1 MHHFRNRRLLAV
13 GLTASAALALTACS
27 GSAEAEAPA
36 ADLEVGAVDLSA
48 DCPETIVYQDSWF
61 PQAEI
66 GYLFQALGDGY
77 EIDQNKKSIS
87 GPLMADGEF
96 TGVQLEIRSGGPA
109 IGFQAPSNVMYSD
122 PSVTFASVGMDS
134 AIQLSAD
141 FPTVSVFA
149 PLDKSPMMVMWDPVT
164 YPDVSSIE
172 DLGPALEAAGGFLRY
187 SDGTAYIEYLTGTG
201 QVPESVLD
209 GSYDGTPGSFIAS
222 GGTMAQQGYASN
234 EPYVYANE
242 LPDWNKPVDYQLL
255 ADAGWDMIPGALSVR
270 ADDLEELSPCLT
282 QLVPVLQQAEVDY
295 FADPS
300 KANDLILTLVDE
312 YAAGQV
318 YSAATIEAA
327 DKVLLE
333 KNLASNGSTDGKG
346 DFEPARVAAF
356 FDTAAPIYE
365 KLGNPPAKG
374 LTADDLYTNEFVDP
388 AIAF

>member
-1 MHHFRNRRLLAV
+1 MHPARNHRLLALGV
-13 GLTASAALALTACS
+13 TASAALALTGCS
-27 GSAEAEAPA
+27 GSADAAAPA

-77 EIDQNKKSIS
+77 TIDQNKKSIT
-87 GPLMADGEF
+87 GPLMAGGEY

-149 PLDKSPMMVMWDPVT
+149 PLDKSPMMVMWDPAT

-172 DLGPALEAAGGFLRY
+172 DLGPALEDKGGFLRY

-201 QVPESVLD
+201 QIPESVLD

-222 GGTMAQQGYASN
+222 GGTLAQQGYASN
-234 EPYVYANE
+234 EPYAYANE

-255 ADAGWDMIPGALSVR
+255 ADAGWDMIPGTLAVR
-270 ADDLEELSPCLT
+270 ADDLDGLSPCLKR
-282 QLVPVLQQAEVDY
+282 LVPVLQQSAVDY
-295 FADPS
+295 FADPA
-300 KANDLILTLVDE
+300 KANELILTLVDE

-318 YSAATIEAA
+318 YSE
-327 DKVLLE
+327 
-333 KNLASNGSTDGKG
+333 
-346 DFEPARVAAF
+346 
-356 FDTAAPIYE
+356 
-365 KLGNPPAKG
+365 
-374 LTADDLYTNEFVDP
+374 
-388 AIAF
+388 